1 MDELIQIINNL
12 PYEKRNN
19 IYTALIKADTAPVA
33 AKPNTHIRT
42 QPNTCMQQTTTKNIF
57 KPARKQRNCTRQPY
71 VPEDARVFKYG
82 LGLSTSVGFQRVRR
96 VDFWWK

>member
-33 AKPNTHIRT
+33 AKPNTPHTRT
-42 QPNTCMQQTTTKNIF
+42 QPTRACN
-57 KPARKQRNCTRQPY
+57 KPQPKIY
-71 VPEDARVFKYG
+71 
-82 LGLSTSVGFQRVRR
+82 
-96 VDFWWK
+96 